1 MQTTTTIRAAALS
14 IVGLAI
20 LPTTAA
26 AQYYNPPQPHIHTQG
41 GGVIAVDPGFVEGVY
56 PQVGLGISDVGAG
69 VGAGFGARGVGAG
82 ATAGIGPVGA
92 TTDLGVSRNGLG
104 GRASAGIGAGTG
116 ANAELGFGGGGVGA
130 GASAKIL
137 GFGGGASL
145 GLGNGGPGIGAS
157 VALGPLGSIKLGS
170 HQGSYPGAQSTYNA
184 MNEDIRQT
192 YYQPR
197 PYGFKP
203 AYRGQMITPEYR
215 PQPGQQGYAPPAQL
229 QPHYYSQPT
238 QTYSAQRPRHYS
250 QPSCPPGWTG
260 ECR

>member
-1 MQTTTTIRAAALS
+1 MHGKTIIRAAAL
-14 IVGLAI
+14 ILAGTAFI
-20 LPTTAA
+20 PTSAA

-41 GGVIAVDPGFVEGVY
+41 GGVIAVDPGFREGLY
-56 PQVGLGISDVGAG
+56 PQVGVGISDVGAG
-69 VGAGFGARGVGAG
+69 ISAGLGARGVGAG
-82 ATAGIGPVGA
+82 ATAGVGPLGA
-92 TTDLGVSRNGLG
+92 TTDLGFSKNGVG
-104 GRASAGIGAGTG
+104 GRASVGIGSGTG

-130 GASAKIL
+130 GASAKLL

-145 GLGNGGPGIGAS
+145 GIGNGGPGIGAS

-170 HQGSYPGAQSTYNA
+170 HQGTYPGAQSTYNA
-184 MNEDIRQT
+184 MNENIRQT

-197 PYGFKP
+197 PYGYKP

-229 QPHYYSQPT
+229 QPRYS
-238 QTYSAQRPRHYS
+238 S

>member
-1 MQTTTTIRAAALS
+1 MQTNTTIRAAAALLA
-14 IVGLAI
+14 GLAFV
-20 LPTTAA
+20 PTSAA
-26 AQYYNPPQPHIHTQG
+26 AQYYNPPQPHIHTEG
-41 GGVIAVDPGFVEGVY
+41 GGVIAIDPGFREGVY
-56 PQVGLGISDVGAG
+56 PQVGLGIGDVGAG

-82 ATAGIGPVGA
+82 ATAGVGPLGA
-92 TTDLGVSRNGLG
+92 TTDLGFSKNGLG
-104 GRASAGIGAGTG
+104 GRASAGVGSGTG

-145 GLGNGGPGIGAS
+145 GIGNGGPGIGAS
-157 VALGPLGSIKLGS
+157 VALGPLGSIRLGS
-170 HQGSYPGAQSTYNA
+170 HQGTYPGAEQTYNA
-184 MNEDIRQT
+184 MNENIRQT

-197 PYGFKP
+197 PYGYKP

-215 PQPGQQGYAPPAQL
+215 GQSVQQGYY
-229 QPHYYSQPT
+229 QPQSQPRYYSQPT
-238 QTYSAQRPRHYS
+238 QSYSAQGPRYYS